1 MKHYNVTAQQG
12 ITDLEVCSLIGIDP
26 MLANTPEI
34 NTVAITKIY
43 ERNLIAEKEA
53 ALEAGM
59 SIQEAN
65 KIALSAAEEGK
76 AETIER
82 LDARMKATGN
92 NYMEF

>member
-34 NTVAITKIY
+34 NTVAIAKIY